1 MKNTEKRYKSQFL
14 ELYRLDINMG
24 SILENIIAQEL
35 KANGFILNY
44 FDSKKYGEIDFVLQ
58 NGMKFE
64 VDLTGL

>member
-1 MKNTEKRYKSQFL
+1 
-14 ELYRLDINMG
+14 MG